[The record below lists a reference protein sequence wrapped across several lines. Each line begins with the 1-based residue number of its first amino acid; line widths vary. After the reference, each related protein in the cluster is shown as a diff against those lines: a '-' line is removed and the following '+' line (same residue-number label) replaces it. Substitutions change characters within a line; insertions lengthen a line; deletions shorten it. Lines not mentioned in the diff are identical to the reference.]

1 MDRAIITTEDGSN
14 TLYIPDLNE
23 PYHSIHGAI
32 QESIHVFIK
41 AGIVHYGQKNIR
53 ILEAGFGTGLNA
65 FLTLMEARENQR
77 NVVFHTFEKYPLT
90 PDEVEQLN
98 YPDHFAP
105 ENASLFARLH
115 NTPWNEDVVV
125 TPYFT
130 LHKHK
135 ADFEEV
141 NFQAYFDIVFFD
153 AFAPDVQP
161 RLWTEDMFAKF
172 YKALKPEGIL
182 TTYCVKGT
190 VKRAL
195 RNLGFKLKRLPGPP
209 GKREMLR
216 GEKI

>member
-1 MDRAIITTEDGSN
+1 MSSNSQIFCVKSCAKGWIEQSSRTEDGSN

-115 NTPWNEDVVV
+115 NAPWNEDVVV

-141 NFQAYFDIVFFD
+141 NFQEYFDIVFLTLCPRRT
-153 AFAPDVQP
+153 APFVDGRYVRQV
-161 RLWTEDMFAKF
+161 LQSIKT
-172 YKALKPEGIL
+172 G
-182 TTYCVKGT
+182 
-190 VKRAL
+190 
-195 RNLGFKLKRLPGPP
+195 RNSYNLLCERNREKSPP
-209 GKREMLR
+209 QSR
-216 GEKI
+216 I